1 MCRPLRSLDGDG
13 AAQLGP
19 SRLLSRVLELGEP
32 RVAEMCDL
40 ESVLEPLARWC
51 VEEREA
57 DLEVVLIFGP
67 QAVGLVQ
74 QLDLGS

>member
-1 MCRPLRSLDGDG
+1 MVNIVPQTDAVPAPVGLQLDE
-13 AAQLGP
+13 P
-19 SRLLSRVLELGEP
+19 S
-32 RVAEMCDL
+32 VARMCDL
-40 ESVLEPLARWC
+40 ERVLEPLARWC

-57 DLEVVLIFGP
+57 DREVVPVFRP